1 MPPKPG
7 LNFNCPHAASSRLQR
22 RHEVI
27 YVLVIFY
34 LSLRRTTPK
43 TQYTGCSVHENN
55 NGQAAF
61 ENPMYNTNTKAVEG
75 KAVRFDPNLNT
86 VCTMVWRLIILTG
99 SLMTQISGGTTLWK
113 RLWRLNAL
121 TWRSRQQGLHHRLAE
136 DLESQ
141 FRKPDLPERWRKK
154 RPLKK
159 KQSKLQRLVF
169 TEFQRQQMRFRR
181 TIPDKQKQGDVATF
195 WRMKTKTWLM
205 QRETGFCPP
214 LTSSLRLDELKFDS
228 RQDRV

>member
-7 LNFNCPHAASSRLQR
+7 LNFNCPHAASSRLQC

-27 YVLVIFY
+27 YVLVIFL

-121 TWRSRQQGLHHRLAE
+121 TRRSRQQGLHHRLTE
-136 DLESQ
+136 DLQSQ
-141 FRKPDLPERWRKK
+141 FRKPDLPERWRKASTGK
-154 RPLKK
+154 
-159 KQSKLQRLVF
+159 
-169 TEFQRQQMRFRR
+169 
-181 TIPDKQKQGDVATF
+181 
-195 WRMKTKTWLM
+195 KTKLNCSVWFSQSFRVNKWDSKERFPTNRNKEM
-205 QRETGFCPP
+205 SPP
-214 LTSSLRLDELKFDS
+214 F
-228 RQDRV
+228 